1 MARAPERAE
10 RGRLKVVVVGAG
22 PSGLATAAVLKRAGI
37 SPLVVERADRL
48 GAAWRNRYDRLHL
61 HTVRWL
67 SGLPGYRIPRR
78 YGRWVSRD
86 GFVEYLERYAAHH
99 GLSPR
104 LGTAV
109 ERLDRHNGGWRLKT
123 SSGELDADVAVLATG
138 FTNVPFLPAWPGAA
152 SFSGELV
159 HSSAY
164 RNAEPYRGRDVLVV
178 GSGNSGAEIAAE
190 LVEKG
195 AARVRVAVRTP
206 PNIVRR
212 DTFGVPS
219 QLVGIALRRAPAGV
233 LNRVG
238 ALLRRLT
245 IPDLAPYGL
254 PAPPGNGY
262 TQFVRTR
269 TVPILD
275 VGFVDGVRRGRIE
288 IVPAVADLAGSDV
301 VLVDGSRIATDAVV
315 AATGFRPGLE
325 PVVGHLG
332 LLDEHGIPVVHGPAT
347 DPRAPS
353 LYFVGLTIELSGLLR
368 EAGKEARR
376 VAAAISSPRSG

>member
-1 MARAPERAE
+1 VTPE
-10 RGRLKVVVVGAG
+10 VVVVGAG
-22 PSGLATAAVLKRAGI
+22 PSGLATAATLKQAGVGAI
-37 SPLVVERADRL
+37 VVDRADRL
-48 GAAWRNRYDRLHL
+48 GSSWRGRYDRLHL

-67 SGLPGYRIPRR
+67 SGLPGYRIPRS

-86 GFVEYLERYAAHH
+86 GFVDYLERYARRF
-99 GLSPR
+99 GIEPR

-109 ERLDRHNGGWRLKT
+109 ERIERRDGGWRLET
-123 SSGELDADVAVLATG
+123 SAGEVDADTAVLATG
-138 FTNVPFLPAWPGAA
+138 FTNLPYLPHWPGADG
-152 SFSGELV
+152 FTGELL

-178 GSGNSGAEIAAE
+178 GSGNSGAEIAVE

-219 QLVGIALRRAPAGV
+219 QLVGIALKPVPSRAM
-233 LNRVG
+233 NRIGTV
-238 ALLRRLT
+238 LRRLT

-275 VGFVDGVRRGRIE
+275 VGFVEGVRDGRIE
-288 IVPAVADLAGSDV
+288 IVPAVEALAGSEV
-301 VLVDGSRIATDAVV
+301 VLAGGSRISPDAVI

-325 PVVGHLG
+325 PIVGHLG
-332 LLDEHGIPVVHGPAT
+332 VLDEQGIPVVHGPAT
-347 DPRAPS
+347 DPRAPN
-353 LYFVGLTIELSGLLR
+353 LYFVGLTVELSGLLR
-368 EAGKEARR
+368 EAGREARR
-376 VAAAISSPRSG
+376 VAAAIAS